1 MSILKLSKK
10 KKAEV
15 EKAINKYIAT
25 FDIRNKEGVKIGTTF
40 INDPKTLLSLY
51 RQPFFLE
58 LKTDDERLECKMM
71 YKAKLPYKKW
81 ADYMGKNPGAL
92 RAAVED
98 FQEMHDPKYIRKTER
113 REDKIY

>member
-1 MSILKLSKK
+1 MKLSDKK
-10 KKAEV
+10 KKEV
-15 EKAINKYIAT
+15 EKAIVKFIAT
-25 FDIRNKEGVKIGTTF
+25 FDVKDKDGVIVGTSLK
-40 INDPKTLLSLY
+40 NDPETLLSLY

-71 YKAKLPYKKW
+71 FKAKLPYKQW
-81 ADYMGKNPGAL
+81 AKYMADTPGAL

-98 FQEMHDPKYIRKTER
+98 FQEMHDKKYQRKTER